1 MEQALEQAQKENR
14 EMEKDLERE
23 RRLKDDSEKKNKLL
37 NIEKGQ
43 LQRDVDSLRDEL
55 ENVRLVNKFYTGWL
69 S

>member
-55 ENVRLVNKFYTGWL
+55 ENVRLVNIFIVRF
-69 S
+69 

>member
-1 MEQALEQAQKENR
+1 
-14 EMEKDLERE
+14 MEKDLERE

-55 ENVRLVNKFYTGWL
+55 ENVR
-69 S
+69 

>member
-23 RRLKDDSEKKNKLL
+23 RRLKDDLEKKNKLL

-55 ENVRLVNKFYTGWL
+55 ENVRLVNIFIVRF
-69 S
+69 